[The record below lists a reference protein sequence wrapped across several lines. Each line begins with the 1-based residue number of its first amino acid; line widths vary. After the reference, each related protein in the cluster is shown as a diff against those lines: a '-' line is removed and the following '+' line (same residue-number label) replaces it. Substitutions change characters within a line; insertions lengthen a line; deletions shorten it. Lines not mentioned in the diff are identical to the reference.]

1 MRAARQP
8 AVGAARKAPSAGGAR
23 MRGLHSLA
31 SRASAMLLQGQRRS
45 VGSVGRRARPLST
58 RSASSS
64 SPSAGS
70 GDAPRPSRTSAH
82 AATTELELSDPLPGV
97 LTPLDADHLAMLN
110 TLRGAIRSSDGASNW
125 PLPALRDAAAAAHR
139 LTTTGRAIP
148 QNVTAEASRRL
159 IRFLQVRSDSAGVVP
174 AVSLLQSLP
183 LRPDALRRCCASLV
197 DHILAVRPAELP
209 DVLAVVMDSAV
220 GHDTAL
226 VAEVWLGAVAAC
238 LRASQHRVA
247 REILALPGTAA
258 AVGTLPQLAAKQ
270 ARLPVTLAELDSV
283 ADTLAAIIGG
293 LVPAACSRAV
303 EAGAVA
309 ALPSAGAA
317 EEAPAVAASGSDS
330 EADSHSSAAPSAV
343 ATRADAELALWEAL
357 RAEVSLGRAVLR
369 VPSSAGN
376 GDPADDGPAAAAGRQ
391 PLAAEPTLAGMRGQG
406 LLAPLGLG
414 APPGAP
420 DEHADHSAAVLAVA
434 AGLGEQLPFAAVG
447 WRSASLPAAAAGALA
462 AKGQVSTAGAAG
474 GSAEAGTA
482 RVVPGPLVPH
492 GSAPALLRALS
503 EVQGARQGGSNAAGG
518 GGGLLAGSQLS
529 VPGKWASFRPEGAAH
544 TLPKMMGCPRGE
556 AAAALLLREALE
568 TEDSDAVA
576 GYGATLGAAVES
588 SPTLLLRG
596 RARADGRAGSSA
608 SASAVANANA
618 NTGAGS
624 GAGAGA
630 STGGEALP
638 DEQAASLAASG
649 TSPPPGP
656 VPDWE
661 QAGLGAHT
669 VEAGCLR
676 VIAAVAA
683 DLDATAAGPAS
694 AASGLLRLVGALM
707 ASGLPVGQDTLATIH
722 AAGFRRGSGK
732 GLSDALV
739 GRTLAGVGS
748 GSAPG
753 GEASGSAGSDV
764 HSRGVTVPHAS
775 SAELLVRAA
784 LQALCPLGAAGVHSG
799 FQLSGPEQA
808 AAGDHAASSQ
818 GAVPAALLAAETALG
833 SPASRSAVAGRCLR
847 WLGDGAAAPRGASGQ
862 GAPSGPGSATR
873 WPLWNDEAGVG
884 RATGSLP
891 TSHPLASGRQPLQ
904 RTALDEIHRFLKATS
919 TAARVERS
927 PAADDLV
934 WAGCVVLCRAGSLVY
949 ARDSMLQ
956 TEREL
961 DAELELLAG
970 LARQGRLSPPTSA
983 GMAAA
988 VLGLVSIGDVA
999 GSAHLLELASLS
1011 AAPLPRLV
1019 WEAAAE
1025 LAARRD
1031 AHRALA
1037 SILEAG
1043 ASSAFA
1049 WQFGPD
1055 GSPAAVPLSAE
1066 ESAVSPYEEAQI
1078 AALSSSSGGRQ
1089 ALRQAGLEAGAI
1101 GAAERT
1107 GLRSPPAPA
1116 ANAATAASPAS
1127 LSTGPVPLSVVPVLL
1142 QAVRGPAAW
1151 AAYFAPGEVEALV
1164 GFAAERNLGS
1174 AASVAM
1180 AARASRLAEST
1191 PVLRERNEVAL
1202 RPTGSFAP
1210 WADEPAAVAPSAP
1223 AFDAFPAELQ
1233 RHSQQSRGRGPP
1245 RGAGGERG
1253 ADRAEAAPGEDFWGA
1268 FAAATGLR
1276 RPELQGAVRLAMQAA
1291 CDGRRRTVVNADALL
1306 RGLES
1311 GWMPPVEELVS
1322 GARGDSVA
1330 VVLEAAVDVVN
1341 GVLPPP
1347 MRAFIRKGKGGRMA
1361 AARDAL
1367 RLQ

>member
-1 MRAARQP
+1 
-8 AVGAARKAPSAGGAR
+8 
-23 MRGLHSLA
+23 
-31 SRASAMLLQGQRRS
+31 
-45 VGSVGRRARPLST
+45 
-58 RSASSS
+58 
-64 SPSAGS
+64 
-70 GDAPRPSRTSAH
+70 
-82 AATTELELSDPLPGV
+82 
-97 LTPLDADHLAMLN
+97 MLN

-258 AVGTLPQLAAKQ
+258 AVGTLPSRLWAPQLRLIALRLCSARHHAVRSSGPGPWRPRGRVWGPRDSQLAAKQ

-357 RAEVSLGRAVLR
+357 RAE
-369 VPSSAGN
+369 
-376 GDPADDGPAAAAGRQ
+376 
-391 PLAAEPTLAGMRGQG
+391 
-406 LLAPLGLG
+406 
-414 APPGAP
+414 
-420 DEHADHSAAVLAVA
+420 
-434 AGLGEQLPFAAVG
+434 
-447 WRSASLPAAAAGALA
+447 
-462 AKGQVSTAGAAG
+462 
-474 GSAEAGTA
+474 
-482 RVVPGPLVPH
+482 
-492 GSAPALLRALS
+492 
-503 EVQGARQGGSNAAGG
+503 
-518 GGGLLAGSQLS
+518 
-529 VPGKWASFRPEGAAH
+529 
-544 TLPKMMGCPRGE
+544 
-556 AAAALLLREALE
+556 
-568 TEDSDAVA
+568 
-576 GYGATLGAAVES
+576 
-588 SPTLLLRG
+588 
-596 RARADGRAGSSA
+596 
-608 SASAVANANA
+608 
-618 NTGAGS
+618 
-624 GAGAGA
+624 
-630 STGGEALP
+630 
-638 DEQAASLAASG
+638 
-649 TSPPPGP
+649 
-656 VPDWE
+656 
-661 QAGLGAHT
+661 
-669 VEAGCLR
+669 
-676 VIAAVAA
+676 
-683 DLDATAAGPAS
+683 
-694 AASGLLRLVGALM
+694 
-707 ASGLPVGQDTLATIH
+707 
-722 AAGFRRGSGK
+722 
-732 GLSDALV
+732 
-739 GRTLAGVGS
+739 
-748 GSAPG
+748 
-753 GEASGSAGSDV
+753 
-764 HSRGVTVPHAS
+764 
-775 SAELLVRAA
+775 
-784 LQALCPLGAAGVHSG
+784 
-799 FQLSGPEQA
+799 
-808 AAGDHAASSQ
+808 
-818 GAVPAALLAAETALG
+818 
-833 SPASRSAVAGRCLR
+833 
-847 WLGDGAAAPRGASGQ
+847 
-862 GAPSGPGSATR
+862 
-873 WPLWNDEAGVG
+873 
-884 RATGSLP
+884 
-891 TSHPLASGRQPLQ
+891 
-904 RTALDEIHRFLKATS
+904 RTALDEIHRFLKASS

-1066 ESAVSPYEEAQI
+1066 ESA
-1078 AALSSSSGGRQ
+1078 
-1089 ALRQAGLEAGAI
+1089 
-1101 GAAERT
+1101 
-1107 GLRSPPAPA
+1107 
-1116 ANAATAASPAS
+1116 
-1127 LSTGPVPLSVVPVLL
+1127 
-1142 QAVRGPAAW
+1142 AVRGPAAW

-1233 RHSQQSRGRGPP
+1233 RNSQQSRGRGPP

-1367 RLQ
+1367 RLQARHISRAFGPGGEAGRDDSRA